1 MSSYLYAKGSMV
13 IEELIDPIKM
23 KAQLTQ
29 TLNELV
35 AEIQRA
41 KQMLSNPRF
50 LEKAPTQ
57 KIKEEK
63 DKLALYQRQYDETK
77 AKLETLKF

>member
-1 MSSYLYAKGSMV
+1 
-13 IEELIDPIKM
+13 
-23 KAQLTQ
+23 
-29 TLNELV
+29 
-35 AEIQRA
+35 
-41 KQMLSNPRF
+41 MLSNPRF
-50 LEKAPTQ
+50 LEKAPAQ